1 MQGLRQEE
9 VRERQKRGGID
20 SFRQLGETQ
29 ANCAFLKLEPR
40 ERQKDGAGG
49 WEEKMVGEQQASFG
63 TVPITMCSNNTK
75 EQRKIAYF

>member
-40 ERQKDGAGG
+40 ER
-49 WEEKMVGEQQASFG
+49 
-63 TVPITMCSNNTK
+63 
-75 EQRKIAYF
+75 